1 MLIFFNLNKTK
12 LLPISLIIFKNDL
25 TLLNNILNN
34 KLPMNFFVFRT
45 IDRSPD
51 TNQTENKTFL
61 RIPTIT
67 RSKFCEIFI
76 HRVAE
81 MSNTLERSK
90 NLPGYDRFQE
100 PVIFRKNL
108 NLLLFDKLQTFKYS
122 IYPESWFLS

>member
-1 MLIFFNLNKTK
+1 ML
-12 LLPISLIIFKNDL
+12 FKNDL
-25 TLLNNILNN
+25 ILLNNILNN
-34 KLPMNFFVFRT
+34 KLPMNFSVFWT
-45 IDRSPD
+45 IDRSSD
-51 TNQTENKTFL
+51 TNRTKNKMFL
-61 RIPTIT
+61 RMQTIT
-67 RSKFCEIFI
+67 RSKICEIFF

-81 MSNTLERSK
+81 MSNNLERST